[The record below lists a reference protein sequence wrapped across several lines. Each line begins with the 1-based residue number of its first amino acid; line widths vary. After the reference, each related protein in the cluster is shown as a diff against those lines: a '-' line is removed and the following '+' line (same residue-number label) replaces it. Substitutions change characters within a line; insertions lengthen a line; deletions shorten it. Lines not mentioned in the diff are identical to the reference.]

1 MFCVELDTCAH
12 FKLIPMHYNL
22 QPKNKKKK
30 SKVEK
35 PEEVT
40 DGYKVPRSLIFKR
53 GRVGQTVKDL
63 VEDMR
68 QVMMPNT
75 APNLRVQERNTLK
88 DFVTV
93 SSQLGVSQFFIFSS
107 TDLGT
112 YMRLIRIPHGPTLT
126 FKVMSYSLRS
136 DIHKLQARPKSL
148 SQDDLNH
155 APILILNN
163 FSSEENHVKLMASAF
178 QNAFPALNVHE
189 MKLKDARRVVLM
201 HHDKD
206 DGTIEFR
213 HYLINTTQLGIQ
225 KSVKRLLQRKIADM
239 GDEKDIADYITSQTG
254 ATESDA
260 EDMVNMDGQVDLP
273 DHIKEKKK
281 KKKFVPP
288 TSRASVPGEDG
299 SDGEV
304 DGHTN
309 DDVSVATST
318 APGMRLVKS
327 AVRLSEIGP
336 RMVLKLIKVED
347 GLNDGEVLFHALKTK
362 SEQEVEALERKR
374 ARKATLRA
382 QRKKDQDA
390 RVAAKK
396 KAMGIEDSDN
406 DGDAESSGAESGA
419 EDDVH
424 EGYKYDHAPEEVLQK
439 PDDVEWYRKEVGE
452 EPTEEEIRELRASQ
466 PVMPKGKYNPH
477 WARKNK
483 KRPGD
488 EVTGG
493 RGGSKDESRKPKF
506 EKSDKPGRPGKS
518 GPPSGRPRS
527 NSRDD
532 GKPAKKKFKTV
543 MGSKRSK

>member
-1 MFCVELDTCAH
+1 M
-12 FKLIPMHYNL
+12 

-35 PEEVT
+35 PEEVA

-68 QVMMPNT
+68 QTMAPNT

-93 SSQLGVSQFFIFSS
+93 SAQLGVSQFFVFSS

-112 YMRLIRIPHGPTLT
+112 YMRLIRVPHGPTLT
-126 FKVMSYSLRS
+126 FKVLSYSLMS
-136 DIHKLQARPKSL
+136 DIHRLQARPKSI
-148 SQDDLNH
+148 SQDDRNH

-206 DGTIEFR
+206 DGSIEFR

-254 ATESDA
+254 ATESDT

-273 DHIKEKKK
+273 DHIKDKKK
-281 KKKFVPP
+281 KKKFVAP
-288 TSRASVPGEDG
+288 TSRSSVPGEEG
-299 SDGEV
+299 SDGEE

-318 APGMRLVKS
+318 APGMRMVKS
-327 AVRLSEIGP
+327 AVRLTEIGP

-362 SEQEVEALERKR
+362 SEQELEALDRKR
-374 ARKATLRA
+374 AKKAALRA

-390 RVAAKK
+390 RVAAKQ
-396 KAMGIEDSDN
+396 KAKGGDSDN
-406 DGDAESSGAESGA
+406 DGDAESSGADS
-419 EDDVH
+419 
-424 EGYKYDHAPEEVLQK
+424 EGEGPEGFGYEHAPEEVLQK

-466 PVMPKGKYNPH
+466 PVMPKNKYNPH

-483 KRPGD
+483 KRSGD
-488 EVTGG
+488 EVSGG
-493 RGGSKDESRKPKF
+493 RGGGKDESRKPKF
-506 EKSDKPGRPGKS
+506 EKSDKPGRPGKPGAS
-518 GPPSGRPRS
+518 SGRPRS

-532 GKPAKKKFKTV
+532 GKPARKKFKTV